1 MELKIEDQKIVVK
14 NITYK
19 EKLGLQGEFA
29 DVYKNGT
36 DNVKQKEFNI
46 LLGNVAEI
54 AFNNPEQDLKK
65 YDYDFQLTILTKCM
79 MDYLGLS
86 DSSKK
91 EDGD

>member
-1 MELKIEDQKIVVK
+1 MEVIAEGKKVLVK
-14 NITYK
+14 NITHK

-29 DVYKNGT
+29 DVYRNGT
-36 DNVKQKEFNI
+36 DRVKQKEFNL

-54 AFNNPEQDLKK
+54 AFNDPDKDLKK
-65 YDYDFQLTILTKCM
+65 YDYDLQLKILTKTM